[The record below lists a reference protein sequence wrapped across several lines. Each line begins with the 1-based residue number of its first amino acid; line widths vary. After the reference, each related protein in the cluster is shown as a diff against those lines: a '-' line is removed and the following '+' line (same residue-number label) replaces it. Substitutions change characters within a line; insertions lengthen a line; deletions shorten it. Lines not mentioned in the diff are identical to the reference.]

1 MADQAER
8 VLNGSDSRFDRLDET
23 NGPEP
28 PPSARSEGD
37 RTREVTRSFLI
48 LSPNTQHANQL
59 IPGMNGRTRDPLTL
73 SAVLGCW
80 AVWAGNVLFI
90 VQGFGPAYR
99 SWIESGNAEMA
110 YYNLSSALF
119 LLSLPT
125 LVAVCAIGMLGGSA
139 VWAGV
144 WAGVTSFLL
153 VIQLLL
159 TLGFWILVSS
169 PEAPARYGFASA
181 LVWGVLLVV
190 VGSAFIQLIRAER
203 PR

>member
-1 MADQAER
+1 
-8 VLNGSDSRFDRLDET
+8 
-23 NGPEP
+23 
-28 PPSARSEGD
+28 
-37 RTREVTRSFLI
+37 
-48 LSPNTQHANQL
+48 
-59 IPGMNGRTRDPLTL
+59 MNGRTRDPLTL

-80 AVWAGNVLFI
+80 AVWAGNVFFI
-90 VQGFGPAYR
+90 VQGFGPAHR

-144 WAGVTSFLL
+144 TSLLL

-159 TLGFWILVSS
+159 TLGFSILVSS
-169 PEAPARYGFASA
+169 PEAPARYGSAAA
-181 LVWGVLLVV
+181 LVWGVLLVI
-190 VGSAFIQLIRAER
+190 VGSAFIRLSRAHR
-203 PR
+203 AR